1 MSNTVSMQTITRPNG
16 DAPTQVLLADGRDIK
31 LGGKGGRLALAW
43 QHVWDRLDRED
54 WKSARDLAES
64 AAEQYDLKR
73 TSVTEMLCRMAVSGV
88 LEQKMIPLP
97 TVYHRGGQDIV
108 MNRKRVHYR
117 IADKS

>member
-1 MSNTVSMQTITRPNG
+1 MSNTGSMQTTTQPNG
-16 DAPTQVLLADGRDIK
+16 AAPTKVLLADGRDIT

-43 QHVWDRLDRED
+43 QHVWDRLDRTE

-64 AAEQYDLKR
+64 AAEEYDLKR
-73 TSVTEMLCRMAVSGV
+73 ISVTEMLCRMATSGV

-97 TVYHRGGQDIV
+97 TTYHRGGKDIV
-108 MNRKRVHYR
+108 MQRPRVHYR